1 MQTACLYIF
10 SGLPGVGKT
19 TLASML
25 ASRKQAA
32 YLRLDTIEQG
42 LRDVRGVAV
51 VDEGYLLGYRLA
63 AENLRLAVSVV
74 VDSCNPLS
82 CTRRAW
88 EQVATGAGARYVNI
102 EICCSSLETHRKR
115 VQERQADIAGF
126 VLPRWEDVLTRE
138 YEEWPVP
145 PVTIDT
151 AEQSVLESFLEL
163 LEKLAVCESPS
174 IS

>member
-1 MQTACLYIF
+1 MQPACLYIF

-32 YLRLDTIEQG
+32 YLRLDTLEQG
-42 LRDVRGVAV
+42 LRDICGVTV

-63 AENLRLAVSVV
+63 ADNLRLGISVV
-74 VDSCNPLS
+74 VDCCNPLA

-88 EQVATGAGARYVNI
+88 EQAATEAGTMFVNI
-102 EICCSSLETHRKR
+102 EIRCSSLEIHRKR
-115 VQERQADIAGF
+115 VEERQADIPGF
-126 VLPRWEDVLTRE
+126 VLPRWEDVRTRE
-138 YEEWPVP
+138 YEVWPIP

-151 AEQSVLESFLEL
+151 AKQSVTKSFQEL
-163 LEKLAVCESPS
+163 LEKLTTCEPPS